1 MREPYDLE
9 SHPLLVMG
17 FPPFTCGHCFP
28 SRSHEGFD
36 LYRRMEGRGIA
47 RLLPA
52 RCLSYARRQCCLHF
66 LQGNYLWPVKLVD
79 RASGYRREDAW
90 AGVRGA
96 GVGRIVKKW
105 VPPRPAAIQV

>member
-1 MREPYDLE
+1 MTWSPSTPCHVGFSAIYLW
-9 SHPLLVMG
+9 PL
-17 FPPFTCGHCFP
+17 FP
-28 SRSHEGFD
+28 SRSHEGFN

-52 RCLSYARRQCCLHF
+52 RCLSYARSECCCIF
-66 LQGNYLWPVKLVD
+66 AGNYLWPVKLVD

-96 GVGRIVKKW
+96 GV
-105 VPPRPAAIQV
+105 AAL